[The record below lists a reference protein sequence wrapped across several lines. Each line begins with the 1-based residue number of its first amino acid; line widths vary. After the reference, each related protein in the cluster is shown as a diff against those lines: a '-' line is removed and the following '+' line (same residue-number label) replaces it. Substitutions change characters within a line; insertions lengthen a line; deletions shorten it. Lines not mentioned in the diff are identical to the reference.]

1 MWKVVVVAVLL
12 ALGALVWML
21 RSPRPAL
28 HSVATS
34 AAARA
39 TPVPSVPENWLEK
52 IRSAPTA
59 DFPQI
64 LKSLLA
70 LPDASAREAAL
81 AALFT
86 RWVNSDLPGL
96 RAALKA
102 FPPGDPAWSRLLP
115 ALVQALPHASDPIAA
130 NPQFQQLVSQV
141 AAAYAVSDP
150 DAALAWARQWLVG
163 DGLDSALLAIVG
175 SLAQK
180 SPDRATALLAAIQ
193 DPLVRASAVDEIAA
207 VLAPASPDAAFAW
220 AQALPEDLRTEGAK
234 SSLDALAEKDARAA
248 QREFL
253 RFRALIVTSEPPA
266 SSSTPAVETLG
277 DTAAAIA
284 ERLAATDGA
293 DGLNWAASLPPALRA
308 DAAQGALAGWA
319 AAKPQDAAAYVT
331 GCRDADGAEVV
342 FEKWSASE
350 PEAAALQATSL
361 ADPDLRERAVTG
373 LLAGWQDA
381 AGTAE
386 IGDWAA
392 TLPEG
397 PGRDAVNAVLAR
409 DLAAPEPQK
418 AWQRAAAIEDPAAR
432 AAAQREIVKTTAE
445 ADPEAAKALIDA
457 DKSLSAT
464 EAAALREAASA
475 QETPGR

>member
-1 MWKVVVVAVLL
+1 MWKVIVAAVLL
-12 ALGALVWML
+12 VLGALVWML
-21 RSPRPAL
+21 RSPRPVL
-28 HSVATS
+28 HP
-34 AAARA
+34 AAPAAVVRA
-39 TPVPSVPENWLEK
+39 TPVPSPPGSWLEK
-52 IRSAPTA
+52 IRSAPVA

-86 RWVNSDLPGL
+86 RWVNADLPGL

-102 FPPGDPAWSRLLP
+102 FPPGDPAWLHLLP
-115 ALVQALPHASDPIAA
+115 ALVKALPRASDPTAA
-130 NPQFQQLVSQV
+130 NPQFQQLVAQI
-141 AAAYAVSDP
+141 AAAYAATDP

-220 AQALPEDLRTEGAK
+220 AQALPEELRTEGAK
-234 SSLDALAEKDARAA
+234 ASLDILAEKDARAA

-253 RFRALIVTSEPPA
+253 RFRALIVTAEPPA
-266 SSSTPAVETLG
+266 NSSTPVVETLS

-284 ERLAATDGA
+284 ERLAAIDGA
-293 DGLNWAASLPPALRA
+293 DAMNWAASLPPALRA

-331 GCRDADGAEVV
+331 SRRDADGAEVV
-342 FEKWSASE
+342 FEKWSAAE
-350 PEAAALQATSL
+350 PEAAALQAQSL

-373 LLAGWQDA
+373 LLTGWQDA

-397 PGRDAVNAVLAR
+397 PGRDAVNVVLAR
-409 DLAAPEPQK
+409 DLADAEPQK
-418 AWQRAAAIEDPAAR
+418 AWQRAAAIEDAAAR
-432 AAAQREIVKTTAE
+432 AAARREIVKTTAE
-445 ADPEAAKALIDA
+445 ADPAAAKTLIDA
-457 DKSLSAT
+457 DKSLSTA
-464 EAAALREAASA
+464 EVAALREAASA
-475 QETPGR
+475 PEVPAR